1 MHPRKQGASS
11 SSPRIDHTFR
21 AATPDSAAHDS
32 AALDSAATGALT
44 TDASVSDTV
53 VSGTAPASG
62 AVAEGA
68 ASDGATGAPAEPA
81 APDTASGSTSG
92 TAANMSPRSRRAS
105 SLGTPPP
112 PPLIF
117 DPFAVTSEREP
128 EPLTPG
134 TFYVDTATSADG
146 ATRVT
151 GSASKQPTKV
161 PPTTK
166 VKGFFQRVK
175 QAWNSIPRWLSSFV
189 VLIIVVVVLFVLY
202 QQTSFL
208 KEAFAAIRTANYW
221 WVAACTAASFASMLS
236 FAAVQW
242 TLLRA
247 AGVRSPFW
255 KNTAIVF
262 ASNALS
268 GSIPGGPVLG
278 TALTFRE
285 TRRLGASTI
294 VATWQL
300 VVAGVLATA
309 GLTILGLGGV
319 VFVGTTSNPYL
330 LTAAL
335 IALVAVLF
343 VLQWAMR
350 NPQHIEGRLRPVVQ
364 WVQQKRRKDPEP
376 ALDKLHSTIEQMKAV
391 ELSHLELLKAFG
403 WSLFNWVADVACMGC
418 AAYAVGAR
426 PSVGGMAIA
435 YVSGK
440 IIGTAPVTPGGFG
453 TVDGTLIWA
462 LTLGGLTAANSLATV
477 LVYRLIS
484 FALMV
489 LIGWL
494 LVLVLFRG
502 SEKTSALVSGYAET
516 AEELGYENATTLTG
530 SIRARH
536 RVVQEKFDKERRDHA
551 AAQQAADE
559 RAASQQAAAEKAMEE
574 KPAPPKTARGKPGFG
589 KPVLSKP
596 VFRKAGSKNTAAEPK
611 QATPDLSQQAEPQ
624 QDAPQ

>member
-1 MHPRKQGASS
+1 MRPRKQGASS
-11 SSPRIDHTFR
+11 G
-21 AATPDSAAHDS
+21 AADAADTPAE
-32 AALDSAATGALT
+32 LAT
-44 TDASVSDTV
+44 SDT
-53 VSGTAPASG
+53 AC
-62 AVAEGA
+62 GA
-68 ASDGATGAPAEPA
+68 ASDTNA
-81 APDTASGSTSG
+81 ASDTTG
-92 TAANMSPRSRRAS
+92 TAAPNTASATGLRPRRTS
-105 SLGTPPP
+105 SLGAPPP

-134 TFYVDTATSADG
+134 TFYVDTATDADG
-146 ATRVT
+146 STHVT
-151 GSASKQPTKV
+151 GSASKQPPKV
-161 PPTTK
+161 RPTTK
-166 VKGFFQRVK
+166 VKGFFHGVK
-175 QAWNSIPRWLSSFV
+175 QVWNAIPRWLSSFV

-202 QQTSFL
+202 HHTPFL

-221 WVAACTAASFASMLS
+221 WVAACVAASLASMLS

-247 AGVRSPFW
+247 AGVHSPFW

-278 TALTFRE
+278 TALTYRE
-285 TRRLGASTI
+285 TRKLGASTI

-300 VVAGVLATA
+300 VVAGVLATV
-309 GLTILGLGGV
+309 GLTILGLGGFI
-319 VFVGTTSNPYL
+319 FVGTTSNPYL

-350 NPQHIEGRLRPVVQ
+350 HPQLIEGRLRPIVQ

-376 ALDKLHSTIEQMKAV
+376 ALDKLHSTMEQMKAV
-391 ELSHLELLKAFG
+391 KLSRRELLKSFG
-403 WSLFNWVADVACMGC
+403 WSLFNWIADVACMGC

-477 LVYRLIS
+477 LVYRLIR

-516 AEELGYENATTLTG
+516 AEELGYENTTTLTG
-530 SIRARH
+530 SLRARH
-536 RVVQEKFDKERRDHA
+536 RIVQEKFDKQRRNQA
-551 AAQQAADE
+551 AAQQAAAE
-559 RAASQQAAAEKAMEE
+559 NAAQR
-574 KPAPPKTARGKPGFG
+574 KTTRK
-589 KPVLSKP
+589 KPVP
-596 VFRKAGSKNTAAEPK
+596 RKAGSQNAAAEPD
-611 QATPDLSQQAEPQ
+611 TSQQVESQ
-624 QDAPQ
+624 QDSAQ

>member
-1 MHPRKQGASS
+1 M
-11 SSPRIDHTFR
+11 
-21 AATPDSAAHDS
+21 
-32 AALDSAATGALT
+32 
-44 TDASVSDTV
+44 
-53 VSGTAPASG
+53 
-62 AVAEGA
+62 
-68 ASDGATGAPAEPA
+68 
-81 APDTASGSTSG
+81 
-92 TAANMSPRSRRAS
+92 
-105 SLGTPPP
+105 
-112 PPLIF
+112 
-117 DPFAVTSEREP
+117 
-128 EPLTPG
+128 
-134 TFYVDTATSADG
+134 DTATSADG
-146 ATRVT
+146 STRVT
-151 GSASKQPTKV
+151 GSASKQPPKV

-202 QQTSFL
+202 HQTPFL

-285 TRRLGASTI
+285 TRKLGASTI

-350 NPQHIEGRLRPVVQ
+350 NPQHIEGRLRPIVQ

-536 RVVQEKFDKERRDHA
+536 RIVQEKFDKERRDHA
-551 AAQQAADE
+551 AAQRAADE

-574 KPAPPKTARGKPGFG
+574 KPAPPKTAFRKPAFG

-611 QATPDLSQQAEPQ
+611 QATPDSSQQAEPNQAEPQ